1 MSTNVI
7 RPGVATKQT
16 PSGRNFVML
25 VAGVAVAIAVG
36 FAFYTSQSQDV
47 TVSGLESQAGPTLTD
62 SWLVNRQNAVN
73 TARDEAAAY
82 ETARMT
88 AMGESY
94 AASEAAKFDGV
105 TDSWLIPLEASQ
117 VAAREAAN
125 AAETARLTG
134 QAEAYANSQPSV
146 SAAAII
152 EQSIQEEL
160 VAHQQAQMEAQGEFF
175 GVVELLGTDRVTQA
189 SIDRLTGLANAT
201 VGFQAEAL
209 RELADH
215 FMVAEIK
222 GSHRQSGNGVN
233 PKFDH
238 ELEPVQD
245 SGTSGS
251 GDPITLP
258 VR

>member
-16 PSGRNFVML
+16 PSGRNLVML

-36 FAFYTSQSQDV
+36 FAFYTSQSQDA
-47 TVSGLESQAGPTLTD
+47 TVSGVESQAGPTVTD
-62 SWLVNRQNAVN
+62 TWLVNRQNAVN

-134 QAEAYANSQPSV
+134 QAQANAVQ
-146 SAAAII
+146 
-152 EQSIQEEL
+152 
-160 VAHQQAQMEAQGEFF
+160 QQAQIEGQGEFF

-215 FMVAEIK
+215 LMVAEIK
-222 GSHRQSGNGVN
+222 GSQRQSGNGVN

>member
-1 MSTNVI
+1 MSTSVI

-16 PSGRNFVML
+16 PSGKKIVML

-47 TVSGLESQAGPTLTD
+47 TVSGVESQAGPTVTD
-62 SWLVNRQNAVN
+62 TWLVNRQSAVN
-73 TARDEAAAY
+73 SANDEAAAY

-160 VAHQQAQMEAQGEFF
+160 AAHQQAQMEAQGEFF

-189 SIDRLTGLANAT
+189 STDRLTGLANAT
-201 VGFQAEAL
+201 VGPQAEAL
-209 RELADH
+209 LELEDH

-222 GSHRQSGNGVN
+222 GSQQSSNG
-233 PKFDH
+233 
-238 ELEPVQD
+238 PVHPLTEVPVVEVD
-245 SGTSGS
+245 PSG
-251 GDPITLP
+251 P
-258 VR
+258 VHPLTYTPR

>member
-1 MSTNVI
+1 MV
-7 RPGVATKQT
+7 
-16 PSGRNFVML
+16 

-94 AASEAAKFDGV
+94 AASEAAQLDGV

-134 QAEAYANSQPSV
+134 LAEFYAVSQPV
-146 SAAAII
+146 YPGTSAEI
-152 EQSIQEEL
+152 
-160 VAHQQAQMEAQGEFF
+160 VAQALAGQAQAQIESRSEAFA
-175 GVVELLGTDRVTQA
+175 VVELLGTDRVTQA

-209 RELADH
+209 RELTDH

-222 GSHRQSGNGVN
+222 GSQRQSGNGVN